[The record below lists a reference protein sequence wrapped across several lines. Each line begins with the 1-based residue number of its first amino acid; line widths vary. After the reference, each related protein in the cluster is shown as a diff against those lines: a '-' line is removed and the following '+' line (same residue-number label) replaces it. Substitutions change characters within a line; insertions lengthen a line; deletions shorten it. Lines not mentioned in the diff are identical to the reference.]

1 MFLYSKKLKNH
12 YVSLNHKYIA
22 DNKQFCRTVKPL
34 LSGKSKSTKK
44 ITLEMDNKIIT
55 ENKDNA
61 EILNPFFSNTV
72 KKNQDP
78 QFNGFNPLAEN
89 VPHLSMIAM
98 KNARNGPSFY
108 FCRVSI
114 NYVLKEIKRSEQ
126 GNLHRSLIFLWK
138 L

>member
-12 YVSLNHKYIA
+12 YVSLNHKDIA

-114 NYVLKEIKRSEQ
+114 NYVLKEIKRSKQ

>member
-1 MFLYSKKLKNH
+1 
-12 YVSLNHKYIA
+12 
-22 DNKQFCRTVKPL
+22 
-34 LSGKSKSTKK
+34 
-44 ITLEMDNKIIT
+44 MDNKIIT

-61 EILNPFFSNTV
+61 EILNPFFSNTL

-98 KNARNGPSFY
+98 KNTRNGPSFY

-114 NYVLKEIKRSEQ
+114 NYVLKEIKRSKQ
-126 GNLHRSLIFLWK
+126 GNLHRSLIFL
-138 L
+138 

>member
-1 MFLYSKKLKNH
+1 
-12 YVSLNHKYIA
+12 
-22 DNKQFCRTVKPL
+22 
-34 LSGKSKSTKK
+34 
-44 ITLEMDNKIIT
+44 MDNKIMRIKT
-55 ENKDNA
+55 A

-72 KKNQDP
+72 KKDQDP

-126 GNLHRSLIFLWK
+126 GNLHRSLIFL
-138 L
+138 